1 MSMKVLRLTIVFLLV
16 GGGTLPAVP
25 QTQSKTYPE
34 TRKLLLKMERA
45 HEDKV
50 LKKLFEQAEA
60 RKSDLVQALYDPEQ
74 EVSLNA
80 QVVIRYLAEQQMLS
94 ALEEWYGYRKGR
106 GLDYWMPKIE
116 LPSEVKYLEGEG
128 RDVAKLVLKSLH
140 PTEKD
145 VWAKVVAF
153 NKRQKTALVEVV
165 LGAVPG
171 NVFTEGWHIVVRQ
184 ENGRWRLLSNSL
196 VWQS

>member
-1 MSMKVLRLTIVFLLV
+1 MKMLRLTIVFLLIGV
-16 GGGTLPAVP
+16 GAVLGVA
-25 QTQSKTYPE
+25 QTQSKPYLE

-50 LKKLFEQAEA
+50 LKKLFEQGEA

-74 EVSLNA
+74 KVSLNA
-80 QVVIRYLAEQQMLS
+80 QVVIKYLAEPQMLS
-94 ALEEWYGYRKGR
+94 ALEEWYEYRERQGK
-106 GLDYWMPKIE
+106 DYWMPKIE
-116 LPSEVKYLEGEG
+116 LLSEVKYLEGEG
-128 RDVAKLVLKSLH
+128 RDLAKLVLKNLH
-140 PTEKD
+140 PNEKD

-153 NKRQKTALVEVV
+153 NKDQKTALIEVV
-165 LGAVPG
+165 FGS
-171 NVFTEGWHIVVRQ
+171 VFTEGWHVVVRQ